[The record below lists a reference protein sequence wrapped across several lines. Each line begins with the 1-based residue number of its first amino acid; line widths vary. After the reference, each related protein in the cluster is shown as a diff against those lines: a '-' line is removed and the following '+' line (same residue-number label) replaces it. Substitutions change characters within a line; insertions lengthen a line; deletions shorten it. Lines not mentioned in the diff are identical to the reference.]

1 MTSLSLSKVNQTYF
15 DKLFVA
21 KNNTQLSAAI
31 RAKVL
36 LVDQHTMPIISMS
49 YTQSQ
54 LLQKDVVLI
63 EMLDNLH
70 NLSTMKHLNCVV
82 YVKPTKELI
91 SKVCEE
97 LLHPH
102 YNHYQLFFN
111 NSISKNDIE
120 KLAEADEQ
128 ELVNQVIELYQ
139 DYSIVNDNLYTLTI
153 PEPSQVSRH
162 TLTIQEATSLV
173 SVLLSL
179 KKCPLIKY
187 EASSLDSKRLA
198 SEILYYINS
207 NLNNNLFDDLNR
219 TSDVPPT
226 LLILDRKS
234 DPITPLVLPWTYQ
247 SMIHELIGI
256 NRNVVDLKESN
267 EQLTLSESQDKFFQE
282 TMYMNYGDLTDRFQK
297 YVDEYKKQTK
307 QTSIENLKTQDL
319 SEFKK
324 ILTKF
329 PEFKKL
335 SNNILKHL
343 NIISEI
349 DKQISRQNLWAVGEL
364 QQTIACDLEN
374 YQTIKTKLID
384 LIADHTVT
392 TQNKVKL
399 LLLYVAKFPN
409 KQSDLGGMLAK
420 LNDPV
425 TTSPPP
431 TITQTTLIKQFGRYF
446 GSIKKLSSLESS
458 NNTNGNI
465 GQLFNKNRI
474 KIQQLFNSNND
485 NDTHSMP
492 KTDNIF
498 MQYIPK
504 LNDILAQITNPTPQK
519 GPGAQH
525 HLNQNPDQVELAT
538 MAPDVVTKQYGESH
552 NQAAQE
558 VIIYFKGGATY
569 EEARLVHE
577 LSKVNTRVKYI
588 IGGDGILN
596 SSQWLERM
604 SDIVNG
610 YSESAGPGE
619 PASHGDRRSQ
629 LREIL

>member
-1 MTSLSLSKVNQTYF
+1 MTTLSLNKVNQTYF

-49 YTQSQ
+49 FTQSQ
-54 LLQKDVVLI
+54 LLQQDVVLI
-63 EMLDNLH
+63 EMIDNLY

-82 YVKPTKELI
+82 YVKPTRELI

-97 LLHPH
+97 LRNPH

-111 NSISKNDIE
+111 NSITKNDIE
-120 KLAEADEQ
+120 KIAEADEQ
-128 ELVNQVIELYQ
+128 ELVNQVMELYQ
-139 DYSIVNDNLYTLTI
+139 DYSIANDNLYTLSV
-153 PEPSQVSRH
+153 PEAAQGPRH
-162 TLTIQEATSLV
+162 SVTIQEATSLV
-173 SVLLSL
+173 SLVLSL

-187 EASSLDSKRLA
+187 ETSSLDSKRLA
-198 SEILYYINS
+198 SELLYYINS
-207 NLNNNLFDDLNR
+207 NLNNNLFDDLNK
-219 TSDVPPT
+219 TSDVPPV
-226 LLILDRKS
+226 LLILDRKN

-256 NRNVVDLKESN
+256 DRNVVDLKDAS
-267 EQLTLSESQDKFFQE
+267 EQLTLSETQDKFFQE
-282 TMYMNYGDLTDRFQK
+282 TMYSNYGDLTDRFQK

-307 QTSIENLKTQDL
+307 QSSIENLKTQDL

-349 DKQISRQNLWAVGEL
+349 DKQISGQNLWAVGEL
-364 QQTIACDLEN
+364 QQTIACGLEN
-374 YQTIKTKLID
+374 HQNIKTRLID
-384 LIADHTVT
+384 LIADHTVS

-409 KQSDLGGMLAK
+409 QQSDLGAMLAK

-431 TITQTTLIKQFGRYF
+431 TITQTSLIKQFSRYF
-446 GSIKKLSSLESS
+446 GSIKKMSSLES
-458 NNTNGNI
+458 NNNNGNI
-465 GQLFNKNRI
+465 GQIFNKNRI
-474 KIQQLFNSNND
+474 KIQQLFNPNND
-485 NDTHSMP
+485 DDKHSMP

-504 LNDILAQITNPTPQK
+504 LNDVLAQITNPTPQNK
-519 GPGAQH
+519 Q
-525 HLNQNPDQVELAT
+525 NQQQNQQDKVELAT
-538 MAPDVVTKQYGESH
+538 MTPDVVSKQYGDASG
-552 NQAAQE
+552 QAAQE

-577 LSKVNTRVKYI
+577 LSKVNSRVKYI

-596 SSQWLERM
+596 SSQWLEKM

-610 YSESAGPGE
+610 YNE
-619 PASHGDRRSQ
+619 PAGGSAAATGQQDRRSQ